1 MVNLKNAWLAS
12 LINNILVYVMYASI
26 ILMEITR
33 NVYIRESLVCG
44 LWYKEEQHFPKG
56 TLINNQKPKANLAWK
71 DRMKDCVEMADS
83 KKMDEAN
90 LRHSLPTELWKS
102 TTPPCV

>member
-44 LWYKEEQHFPKG
+44 LW
-56 TLINNQKPKANLAWK
+56 
-71 DRMKDCVEMADS
+71 
-83 KKMDEAN
+83 
-90 LRHSLPTELWKS
+90 
-102 TTPPCV
+102 